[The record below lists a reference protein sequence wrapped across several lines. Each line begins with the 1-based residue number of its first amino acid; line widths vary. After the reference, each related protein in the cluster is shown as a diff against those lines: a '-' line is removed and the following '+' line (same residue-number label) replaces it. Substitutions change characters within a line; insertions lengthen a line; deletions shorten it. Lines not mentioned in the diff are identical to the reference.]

1 MSGRRRPGP
10 GTEEAAVTVQRALLS
25 SMGPEAAEQLALA
38 PLRVAWDEVVAT
50 AGLSRGG
57 LASRLARISNGTGH
71 VQASEPI
78 LAQELTLRADALVH
92 AVNQRL
98 RGRPG
103 ATMELRRL
111 AISVGRWRGSPSL

>member
-1 MSGRRRPGP
+1 MKRP
-10 GTEEAAVTVQRALLS
+10 EEAAAAVQRALLT

-38 PLRVAWDEVVAT
+38 QLRVAWDEVVVA
-50 AGLSRGG
+50 AGLARGG
-57 LASRLARISNGTGH
+57 MASRLARFSNGTGH

-78 LAQELTLRADALVH
+78 LAQVLTLRADALVR
-92 AVNQRL
+92 AVNERL